1 MACSGS
7 MRGEE
12 RFRRQSQRDLV
23 RDRTGAGA
31 EGETGMTGVGPPSQ
45 VTQKPTEL
53 LREHT
58 RAQCLQAVDE
68 QAHGGP
74 LHVIDLVSI
83 PITVVPK
90 VQYFC
95 SYFTSRPFLFHKFQV
110 HTCLHHRVII
120 TSPVSIHHHTV
131 DPLRPLC
138 PTPSAFLIVQENL
151 LPHLGEFSFLKY

>member
-1 MACSGS
+1 MSQSELWHVQGAW
-7 MRGEE
+7 GEE
-12 RFRRQSQRDLV
+12 RFRRQSQQDSV

-31 EGETGMTGVGPPSQ
+31 EGEPGVTGVGPPSQ

-90 VQYFC
+90 VQHFC
-95 SYFTSRPFLFHKFQV
+95 SYFTSRPFLPSKFQV
-110 HTCLHHRVII
+110 HTCLHHRVIT
-120 TSPVSIHHHTV
+120 TSPVSIHHHQW
-131 DPLRPLC
+131 
-138 PTPSAFLIVQENL
+138 TPCAHYAQ
-151 LPHLGEFSFLKY
+151 LPVLF

>member
-1 MACSGS
+1 MACAGS
-7 MRGEE
+7 MRGED

-31 EGETGMTGVGPPSQ
+31 EGETGVTGVGPPSQ

-53 LREHT
+53 LREHM

-95 SYFTSRPFLFHKFQV
+95 SYFTSRPFLFHKFHIFLLCQKFLEFYQQIPKILLV
-110 HTCLHHRVII
+110 NIGYL
-120 TSPVSIHHHTV
+120 VS
-131 DPLRPLC
+131 L
-138 PTPSAFLIVQENL
+138 NL
-151 LPHLGEFSFLKY
+151 L